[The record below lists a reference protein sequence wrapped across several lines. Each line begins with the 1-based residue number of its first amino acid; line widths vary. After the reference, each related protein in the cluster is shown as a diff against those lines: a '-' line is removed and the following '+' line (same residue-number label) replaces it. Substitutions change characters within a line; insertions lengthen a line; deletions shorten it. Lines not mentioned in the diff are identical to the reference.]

1 MNDTASSAGDKVVL
15 RAMTDADIPTAHALS
30 REAGWPH
37 RAEDWA
43 FLFRVGH
50 GVVACDGEDAVCGT
64 AMWWPFGEAAGSVGM
79 VIVPPKL
86 QHRGIGR
93 RLMQAL
99 AGQAESRSLRL
110 TATAAGYRLY
120 ESGGF
125 EAVGAIHQHQGTA
138 MMPGERPSFEAG
150 TVRPMRAEDHAAVV
164 ALDRA
169 AFGADRA
176 RVFDQLTGVAD
187 GLVCE
192 REEGIVGFSFCR
204 LFGRGRAIG
213 PVVAAD
219 DAMAVALIH
228 PHVVAQ
234 AGEFLRID
242 TAAAEG
248 PFVDFLDASGL
259 VRVGGGTVM
268 VKGAAFSPSGSA
280 RTYALVNQALG

>member
-1 MNDTASSAGDKVVL
+1 MNDIASSAGGSVVL
-15 RAMTDADIPTAHALS
+15 RSMTAADISAAHALS

-37 RAEDWA
+37 RADDWDL
-43 FLFRVGH
+43 LFRVGH
-50 GVVACDGEDAVCGT
+50 GVVACDGEDTVCGT

-86 QHRGIGR
+86 QQRGIGR

-99 AGQAESRSLRL
+99 AEEAGNRTLRL

-125 EAVGAIHQHQGTA
+125 RAVGAIHQHQGTA
-138 MMPGERPSFEAG
+138 VIPGTTPSLTAG
-150 TVRPMRAEDHAAVV
+150 HIRPMRPEDQAAVV

-169 AFGADRA
+169 AFGADRT
-176 RVFDQLTGVAD
+176 RVFDVLTGEAE

-192 REEGIVGFSFCR
+192 NRETIVGFSFLR
-204 LFGRGRAIG
+204 PFGRGLAIG
-213 PVVAAD
+213 PVVAQD
-219 DAMAVALIH
+219 DAMAIALVR
-228 PHVVAQ
+228 PHVTNK
-234 AGEFLRID
+234 AGQFLRID
-242 TAAAEG
+242 TEAEEG

-268 VKGAAFSPSGSA
+268 VKGSALVAEGKA

>member
-1 MNDTASSAGDKVVL
+1 M
-15 RAMTDADIPTAHALS
+15 MTEADIPAAHALS

-37 RAEDWA
+37 RAEDWD
-43 FLFRVGH
+43 FLFRVGQ
-50 GVVACDGEDAVCGT
+50 GVVACEGEDAVCGT
-64 AMWWPFGEAAGSVGM
+64 AMWWPFGETAGSVGM

-99 AGQAESRSLRL
+99 AEQAESRTLRL

-125 EAVGAIHQHQGTA
+125 RAIGAIHQHQGTA
-138 MMPGERPSFEAG
+138 VMPGEMPRFTAG
-150 TVRPMRAEDHAAVV
+150 TLRSIRLEDHAAVV

-176 RVFDQLTGVAD
+176 RVFEQLTGMAD

-192 REEGIVGFSFCR
+192 SEAGIVGFSYCR

-213 PVVAAD
+213 PVVATD
-219 DAMAVALIH
+219 DAMAIALVR
-228 PHVVAQ
+228 PHVAAQ
-234 AGEFLRID
+234 AGQFLRID

-248 PFVDFLDASGL
+248 GFVDFLDASGL

-268 VKGAAFSPSGSA
+268 VKGAALSASGA
-280 RTYALVNQALG
+280 TRTYALVNQALG